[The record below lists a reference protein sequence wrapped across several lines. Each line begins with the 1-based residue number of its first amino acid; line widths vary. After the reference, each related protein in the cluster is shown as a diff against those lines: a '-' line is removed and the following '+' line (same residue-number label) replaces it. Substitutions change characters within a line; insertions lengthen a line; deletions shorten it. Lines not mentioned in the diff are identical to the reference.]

1 MKTYE
6 EKTKKFT
13 EQIIALCRECDVN
26 SEEFAHTIE
35 SAINAAVIFGY
46 KAGMKN
52 KTMDESNHEK

>member
-46 KAGMKN
+46 RAGIKY
-52 KTMDESNHEK
+52 KTINENNH

>member
-26 SEEFAHTIE
+26 SEEFADTIE